1 MEVVGR
7 PEVRPREWPVVGEP
21 LEGQTDLVG
30 EVEVR
35 SQNLWTDRRQ
45 TDAVL
50 TLFSCQ
56 DHMHPPQLPS
66 LQPRERPC
74 WADSDQPVA
83 WQSEVGL
90 RSKPRVPG
98 G

>member
-1 MEVVGR
+1 MVVVGR

-45 TDAVL
+45 TDVVL
-50 TLFSCQ
+50 MLVCHQ
-56 DHMHPPQLPS
+56 DHMHPPQLTS
-66 LQPRERPC
+66 LQPREQPC